1 MPATE
6 PRNAS
11 QRCRRAQNG
20 FIMGRS
26 FGPVTA
32 TVGIGHAARGGTDQR
47 RLPRNRWM
55 DSGAQIRFNRGVG
68 QENAMTLID
77 STARMWI
84 TASAAAFVGCGAAP
98 PDSGG
103 LRLDDDA
110 GALADGGASEAG
122 GPTGTV
128 DRSQFGAA
136 CGLLPDGG
144 TSVCPSSQS
153 CVRFESMGNA
163 PDQPGE
169 SGNCVPRP
177 ACSIVT
183 CAAGFTCA
191 LEESFPINV
200 VCAVAER

>member
-1 MPATE
+1 
-6 PRNAS
+6 
-11 QRCRRAQNG
+11 
-20 FIMGRS
+20 
-26 FGPVTA
+26 
-32 TVGIGHAARGGTDQR
+32 
-47 RLPRNRWM
+47 M
-55 DSGAQIRFNRGVG
+55 DSGGQIRFNRGVG

-144 TSVCPSSQS
+144 TSACPSSQS